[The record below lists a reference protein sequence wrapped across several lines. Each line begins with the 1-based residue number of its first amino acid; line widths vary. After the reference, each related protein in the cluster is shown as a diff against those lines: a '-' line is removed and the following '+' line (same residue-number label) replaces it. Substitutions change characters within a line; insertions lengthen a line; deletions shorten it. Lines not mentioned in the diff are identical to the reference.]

1 MKRVAIKVLLER
13 EIWIDKDVW
22 EDEFDGQ
29 LPSDMEDLEMLEEA
43 STRYNTELKN
53 VEIISEFELTE

>member
-1 MKRVAIKVLLER
+1 VKRVAIKVLLER

-22 EDEFDGQ
+22 EDEFDGE

-53 VEIISEFELTE
+53 AEIISEFEV